1 MKFENIINNNLSN
14 RFKQKESLIKL
25 RRVRSHENKPFLISD
40 VLILNKKLKNI
51 DRKIFEDSKDQNL
64 LNILKKNL
72 KFKYNYNEQIFYS
85 STLDKTESTILR
97 EPIYKP
103 TLIIEWFF
111 YDNYDKLLFIDKE
124 TLTKSVKFKNFYV

>member
-85 STLDKTESTILR
+85 SKLDKIESTILR
-97 EPIYKP
+97 EPIDSP
-103 TLIIEWFF
+103 SLIIEWFF
-111 YDNYDKLLFIDKE
+111 FDNNDKILFIDKE